1 METVRYGS
9 NKEEKLGEGW
19 IAEKLRERSKVSLF
33 RKMRKRG
40 FTITINRF

>member
-19 IAEKLRERSKVSLF
+19 IAEKLRE
-33 RKMRKRG
+33 
-40 FTITINRF
+40 